1 MTMTEILFKD
11 EVFAVIGAAMAVHT
25 ELGRGFLEAVYH
37 EALEL
42 ELSLRQI
49 PFQSNVPL
57 PITYRGH
64 LLQKRYEA
72 DLIAFNKIIVELKA
86 LDQLRDREIAQ
97 VLNYLKASGFRVGL
111 LINFGSHS
119 KLEWKRLIR

>member
-42 ELSLRQI
+42 ELRLRQI

-57 PITYRGH
+57 SITYRGH
-64 LLQKRYEA
+64 VLQKRYEA
-72 DLIAFNKIIVELKA
+72 DMIAFNKIIIELKA
-86 LDQLRDREIAQ
+86 LDQLHDREIAQ
-97 VLNYLKASGFRVGL
+97 VLNYLKATGLRVGL
-111 LINFGSHS
+111 LINFGSHT
-119 KLEWKRLIR
+119 KLEWKRLVK